1 MSNRHRAV
9 PLTWKRTCSFAG
21 IVLSMLLGGCQEG
34 EYSLVLIV
42 GSTRKVDSYDL
53 LVKNLATNK
62 ILLKRTDEAVDPKD
76 ANRDISKQ
84 GQEIEVV
91 LECVEP
97 GNYLVYVL
105 GKGSTN
111 SSTDRYHQFF
121 INDFEIN
128 EVRSENIVLVPVTND
143 LDKDNFPACG
153 AKGINCAAM
162 SCKFLDCDDTNKGTN
177 PFAREV
183 CGNGKDDDCSAGCNA
198 AKGAGDEPCQ
208 DQDGDGVAAGE
219 DCDDADPCRSPKI
232 REAKNMCEPGKKGK
246 KLDKSLFALPKAC
259 KQTAIPPYCGDGVD
273 QDCDGLDTACMVD
286 DDCDDYPDT

>member
-1 MSNRHRAV
+1 M
-9 PLTWKRTCSFAG
+9 
-21 IVLSMLLGGCQEG
+21 
-34 EYSLVLIV
+34 
-42 GSTRKVDSYDL
+42 
-53 LVKNLATNK
+53 
-62 ILLKRTDEAVDPKD
+62 LKRTDEAVDPKD

-111 SSTDRYHQFF
+111 SSTDQYHQFF

-153 AKGINCAAM
+153 SKGINCSAM
-162 SCKFLDCDDTNKGTN
+162 SCKFLDCDDTNKDIN
-177 PFAREV
+177 PFAKEV

-198 AKGAGDEPCQ
+198 AKGAGDEKCV
-208 DQDGDGVAAGE
+208 DS
-219 DCDDADPCRSPKI
+219 R
-232 REAKNMCEPGKKGK
+232 PG
-246 KLDKSLFALPKAC
+246 
-259 KQTAIPPYCGDGVD
+259 T
-273 QDCDGLDTACMVD
+273 
-286 DDCDDYPDT
+286 